1 LSPGSSI
8 SKNIKEKKFNVTQ
21 PDFNQI
27 VSQIIGFSHQ
37 AKSIVSQIIG
47 FSDQAK
53 SISFIIFFS
62 TWPALPRSPELA
74 LPTRVLKFIKVL
86 FIFVF

>member
-47 FSDQAK
+47 FSHQAKSIVSQIIGFSDQAK

-62 TWPALPRSPELA
+62 IWPALA
-74 LPTRVLKFIKVL
+74 
-86 FIFVF
+86 